1 MLRGTGLWLLSAVIC
16 LNVLHGKAYTR
27 FDDSNSSV
35 TLPNWRTGAEYITQC
50 DFNEN
55 LTPLCGWS
63 AAGLLRTLSGE
74 GEFHLVMDDSVMS
87 PSGRLESDIF
97 NASEESCLEFWY
109 HVPAGHNSTELRVLL
124 RRADTDTGETQLWSS
139 STAEDTDAWRQE
151 FLPLGQSEEM
161 GMQVVF
167 EMAQDL
173 PEDGEVA
180 IDKVGIRKGQ
190 CGVQCQDGS
199 EFWTDEATRCVCS
212 GGRLS
217 CSPATCPEGHT
228 CVQSAPTGSSEP
240 SGTCV
245 AHSKPRYTTFDG
257 VNFGFVGPCTYIL
270 AKTCTEGATEQ
281 PLPFIVEAENE
292 QQGNSSVSSVQQ
304 VNVDLKG
311 VHLSML
317 RKEFKRVMVNGMW
330 RSLPLSLSGGTITIK
345 KKGAKVIL
353 MTDFLLTVSYHASG
367 EVRVTVPGQYLGKL
381 CGMCGNFNHIKE
393 DDFIRPDGLLA
404 ADADT
409 LGQSWQSSSTR
420 CDAPILPSVC
430 RGQET
435 LEYAS
440 EPYCGAV
447 LAADGPF
454 AACSEALSAESFIAS
469 CVLDM
474 CTTHGDPETLCD
486 LLNTYAIT
494 CRQAGI
500 TVPQWRNSTFCPL
513 VCAENSHY
521 NACASGC
528 PEVCSS
534 MDVAE
539 SCGGQ
544 CEERCECDP
553 GFMLSAGSC
562 VPAQDCGCW
571 VDGEHYEKGMTFM
584 AGQCDRLCQCM
595 GQDNVLCSAS
605 SCSADQVCKVRYG
618 VMGCEP
624 SELVTCYVY
633 GDPHYITFDGKA
645 YNFQGGCNYT
655 LAKTCG
661 PTPFQFTVTTRN
673 QNSVRSTWSALE
685 SVALE
690 LDGLHI
696 AMRMGKRVYVNGAE
710 VFPPMAPS
718 AAIDISFNGTYV
730 HLHTDFGL
738 SLLFDGENRLFLQ
751 VDERYKGQI
760 CGLCGTY
767 SGSQFDDFVTPDGEL
782 LGRPGPFGNS
792 WKVADTDWTC
802 TDESAVQPS
811 CPPELQQQGFQECS
825 KMFGDTFMACHMFSL
840 RDKRVAL
847 GDWSKDTVCATA
859 TTIPITTTPTTP
871 SPAHCPLNCNFDI
884 DECGWHQLVQD
895 SFDWTRHSGSTHS
908 DLTGPS
914 SDHTT
919 GSGYYMHLE
928 GDDGVHGDSAR
939 MMSPACTVP
948 GNHCLRFWYHMYG
961 TSFLMALNVYQLV
974 DNKATKVWS
983 KLNNQG
989 NYWQEAKVNI
999 KVSGPFQIIV
1009 EAIRGST
1016 ELSDV
1021 ALDDVSITYGGCG
1034 DSSST
1039 GIYPTTLPPVT
1050 NGNSGNPHPVC
1061 DIACNFD
1068 NSLCSWHQLP
1078 TDSFDWTWQ
1087 SGSTPTLMTGPS
1099 SDHTSGGGHYLYVE
1113 GDGVHNGDTARI
1125 LSGECSDPGPQCL
1138 QFWYHMYGTADTMG
1152 LSVHLLEDRLTQGVW
1167 TKRNNQGDKW
1177 HKAEIDLMTT
1187 GPFQIIL
1194 EGRRGTTELS
1204 DVAVDDISLY
1214 RGSCADLVKP
1224 VSPSPT
1230 SSVNISA
1237 TTVMLETTAP
1247 PVNPETPAPPVNPE
1261 TPAPPV
1267 NPETAAPPVNPETPA
1282 PSVNPETPAPPVNPE
1297 TPAPP
1302 VNPETPAPP
1311 VNPETAAPPVNPE
1324 TPAPPV
1330 NPETPAPPV
1339 NPETPAPPVNPE
1351 TPAPPVNPETAAP
1364 PVNPET
1370 PAPPVNPETPA
1381 PPVNPETPAP
1391 PVNPETP
1398 APPVNPETP
1407 APPVNPETPAP
1418 PVNPETPAPPVNP
1431 ETPAPSV
1438 NPETPAPPVNP
1449 ETPAPPVNPETP
1461 APPVNPETPAPPVNP
1476 ETPAPPVNPETP
1488 APSVNPETPAPPVNP
1503 ETPAPPVNPE
1513 TPAPPTSNPET
1524 PAPPVNPETPAPP
1537 VNPETPAPP
1546 VNPETPAPPVNP
1558 ETPAPPIN
1566 PETPAPPV
1574 NPETPAPPVNPETPA
1589 PPVNP
1594 ETPAPPVNPET
1605 PAPPPVNP
1613 ETPAPPTVKPTT
1625 SAPTTPEP
1633 TPSCPKNSHFT
1644 DCMPACQ
1651 PTCKHLHGSPHCDTN
1666 EPCVGGCVCN
1676 DGFVLKDRVCVPI
1689 RKCGCQDNKGQ
1700 NHYFDEVWY
1709 TDHCEKRCECEE
1721 DDGEGHIECD
1731 DDECDGDDIC
1741 YMDGEGEYTC
1751 KSTDFSECTIEED
1764 PEYRTFDDMKH
1775 DFEGTHSY
1783 VLVQSIGLPKN
1794 LPDVYVEG
1802 INRIKND
1809 QHGDSSEEDHDDDHG
1824 SRGRDDSSEE
1834 DGSNEHGDSGFP
1846 RELKIRVY
1854 NHTVEFKKNRKLYV
1868 DGMRSQPP
1876 VSPTTGLK
1884 VLQRSSRIYLKTDFG
1899 FSVEFNGIGKTE
1911 IILPH
1916 TYKRRVGGLCGNF
1929 DGKKKNDMMKPDGSQ
1944 AKRVKEFG
1952 ESWRVTEERL
1962 NIRWRRSAR
1971 RGLSR
1976 P

>member
-1 MLRGTGLWLLSAVIC
+1 MARGTGLWLLSAVTC
-16 LNVLHGKAYTR
+16 LSVLHREVYAR

-35 TLPNWRTGAEYITQC
+35 TLPKWRTSAEYITQC
-50 DFNEN
+50 DFNDN
-55 LTPLCGWS
+55 LTPLCGWN
-63 AAGLLRTLSGE
+63 AAGLLRTPSGE
-74 GEFHLVMDDSVMS
+74 GEYHLVMDEAVMS
-87 PSGRLESDIF
+87 PSGLGRLESEVL
-97 NASEESCLEFWY
+97 NGSEASCLEFWY
-109 HVPAGHNSTELRVLL
+109 HVPAGHNGTELRVLL
-124 RRADTDTGETQLWSS
+124 RRADTDAGETQLWSS
-139 STAEDTDAWRQE
+139 SAAEDTDAWRQE
-151 FLPLGQSEEM
+151 FLPLGQSGEM

-190 CGVQCQDGS
+190 CGVQCQDGT
-199 EFWTDEATRCVCS
+199 EFWTDEATRCVCR

-228 CVQSAPTGSSEP
+228 CARSTSGPEL

-245 AHSKPRYTTFDG
+245 AHRKPRYTTFDG
-257 VNFGFVGPCTYIL
+257 VNFRFVGPCTYIL
-270 AKTCTEGATEQ
+270 AKTCDEGASAQ
-281 PLPFIVEAENE
+281 PLPFAVEAENE
-292 QQGNSSVSSVQQ
+292 QRGNSSVSSVQQ
-304 VNVDLKG
+304 VNVDIKG

-330 RSLPLSLSGGTITIK
+330 RRLPLRLSEGTVTVKRKGGM
-345 KKGAKVIL
+345 VIVE
-353 MTDFLLTVSYHASG
+353 TDFLLTVSYHASG
-367 EVRVTVPGQYLGKL
+367 EVRVAVPGQYSGKL
-381 CGMCGNFNHIKE
+381 CGMCGNFNHVKE
-393 DDFIRPDGLLA
+393 DDFTRPDGSLA

-409 LGQSWQSSSTR
+409 LGQSWQSGSTR
-420 CDAPILPSVC
+420 CEAPVLPSVC
-430 RGQET
+430 QGEEALQ
-435 LEYAS
+435 YAE
-440 EPYCGAV
+440 EPYCGTI

-454 AACSEALSAESFIAS
+454 AACSAALSAESFFAS

-486 LLNTYAIT
+486 LLHTYAST

-500 TVPQWRNSTFCPL
+500 AVPQWRNSTFCPL
-513 VCAENSHY
+513 VCGANSHY

-534 MDVAE
+534 SDVAE

-553 GFMLSAGSC
+553 SFMLSAGRC
-562 VPAQDCGCW
+562 VPARDCGCW
-571 VDGEHYEKGMTFM
+571 VDGEHYEKGETFM
-584 AGQCDRLCQCM
+584 AGRCDRLCQCM
-595 GQDNVLCSAS
+595 GQDNALCSAS
-605 SCSADQVCKVRYG
+605 SCSADQVCKVRDG
-618 VMGCEP
+618 VMGCER
-624 SELVTCYVY
+624 SEPVTCSVY

-645 YNFQGGCNYT
+645 YNFQGSCNYT

-661 PTPFQFTVTTRN
+661 STPVQFSVTTRN
-673 QNSVRSTWSALE
+673 QNAGRPTWSALE

-690 LDGLHI
+690 VDGLHI
-696 AMRMGKRVYVNGAE
+696 AIRTGKRVYVNGAE
-710 VFPPMAPS
+710 VSLPMAPN
-718 AAIDISFNGTYV
+718 AAINIVSDASYV
-730 HLHTDFGL
+730 HLRTNFGL
-738 SLLFDGENRLFLQ
+738 SLLFDGEHRLFLQ
-751 VDERYKGQI
+751 VDERYRGQM

-782 LGRPGPFGNS
+782 LGRPDPFGNS
-792 WKVADTDWTC
+792 WRVADIDWTC
-802 TDESAVQPS
+802 TDGSPVQPT
-811 CPPELQQQGFQECS
+811 CAPELQQQGFQECR
-825 KMFGDTFMACHMFSL
+825 KLFGDAFMACHMSVPPQIYVDSCVYDHCATAGDLDKLCASL
-840 RDKRVAL
+840 ESYVRACEINGVAL
-847 GDWSKDTVCATA
+847 GDWRKDTVCATA
-859 TTIPITTTPTTP
+859 TAIPIPTTTTTP
-871 SPAHCPLNCNFDI
+871 SPAFCPLNCNFDT
-884 DECGWHQLVQD
+884 DECGWQQLVQD
-895 SFDWTRHSGSTHS
+895 SFDWTRHSGPTPSAHS
-908 DLTGPS
+908 GPT

-928 GDDGVHGDSAR
+928 GDGVVHGDSAR

-948 GNHCLRFWYHMYG
+948 GEHCLRFWYHMYG
-961 TSFLMALNVYQLV
+961 TSSLMALNVYQLA
-974 DNKATKVWS
+974 DNKATKLWS
-983 KLNNQG
+983 KSSNQG
-989 NYWQEAKVNI
+989 DSWKEAKLNI
-999 KVSGPFQIIV
+999 KVSQPFQILL

-1021 ALDDVSITYGGCG
+1021 ALDDVSITYGECG
-1034 DSSST
+1034 GSSNT
-1039 GIYPTTLPPVT
+1039 GIDPTTLPAVT

-1061 DIACNFD
+1061 DLGCNFD
-1068 NSLCSWHQLP
+1068 SSLCSWHQLL

-1138 QFWYHMYGTADTMG
+1138 QFWYHIYGTADTMG
-1152 LSVHLLEDRLTQGVW
+1152 LSVYLLEDRLAQGVW
-1167 TKRNNQGDKW
+1167 TKRNNQGDEW

-1204 DVAVDDISLY
+1204 DVAVDDIFLY

-1224 VSPSPT
+1224 
-1230 SSVNISA
+1230 
-1237 TTVMLETTAP
+1237 
-1247 PVNPETPAPPVNPE
+1247 PVNPETP
-1261 TPAPPV
+1261 
-1267 NPETAAPPVNPETPA
+1267 
-1282 PSVNPETPAPPVNPE
+1282 
-1297 TPAPP
+1297 
-1302 VNPETPAPP
+1302 
-1311 VNPETAAPPVNPE
+1311 APPVNPE

-1351 TPAPPVNPETAAP
+1351 TPAPPVNPETPAPPVNPETPAPPVNPETPAPPVNPETPAPPVNPETPAPPVNPETPVPPVNPETPAPPVNPETPAPPVNPETPAPPVNPETPAPPVNPETPAPPVNPETPAPPVNPETPAPPVNPETPAPPVNPETPAPPVNPETPAPPVNPETPVPPVNPETPAP

-1488 APSVNPETPAPPVNP
+1488 AP
-1503 ETPAPPVNPE
+1503 
-1513 TPAPPTSNPET
+1513 
-1524 PAPPVNPETPAPP
+1524 
-1537 VNPETPAPP
+1537 
-1546 VNPETPAPPVNP
+1546 
-1558 ETPAPPIN
+1558 
-1566 PETPAPPV
+1566 
-1574 NPETPAPPVNPETPA
+1574 
-1589 PPVNP
+1589 
-1594 ETPAPPVNPET
+1594 
-1605 PAPPPVNP
+1605 
-1613 ETPAPPTVKPTT
+1613 PTVKPTT
-1625 SAPTTPEP
+1625 SAPP
-1633 TPSCPKNSHFT
+1633 TPSCPRNSHFT

-1651 PTCKHLHGSPHCDTN
+1651 PTCKHLHGSPNCDTN

-1709 TDHCEKRCECEE
+1709 TDHCELKCECEE

-1751 KSTDFSECTIEED
+1751 KSSDFSECTIEED

-1794 LPDVYVEG
+1794 LPDIYVEG

-1809 QHGDSSEEDHDDDHG
+1809 QDWDSSEEDHRDD
-1824 SRGRDDSSEE
+1824 RDDSSEE
-1834 DGSNEHGDSGFP
+1834 DDSHDHGDSGFP

-1868 DGMRSQPP
+1868 DGVRSHPP

-1929 DGKKKNDMMKPDGSQ
+1929 DGRKKNDMMKPDGSQ